1 MMTWVDW
8 AIIAVLVLA
17 TLGGLAQG
25 FFRTACGL
33 AGLVIGLMAAVWN
46 YSYVARVFLP
56 VVRLEALANA
66 IGFLVIVIL
75 VMLGAALLGGFLE
88 KTFRWAGLGCI
99 DTLLGAVFGF
109 FQGIAIVMIFVLVTL
124 AFFPGTWWLTDAKL
138 PPMFF
143 QACHISMEMS
153 PKELSDQ
160 VQGSLKKLKRESPAW
175 VHPGHEGSK

>member
-1 MMTWVDW
+1 MTWVDW
-8 AIIAVLVLA
+8 AIIAVLLLA

-33 AGLVIGLMAAVWN
+33 AGLIVGLMTALWN
-46 YSYVARVFLP
+46 YARLGKIFLP

-66 IGFLVIVIL
+66 IAFMVIVIL
-75 VMLGAALLGGFLE
+75 VMLVAALIGGFLE

-109 FQGIAIVMIFVLVTL
+109 LQGIAIVMIFVLVTL
-124 AFFPGTWWLTDAKL
+124 AFFPGTWWLADATL

-143 QACHISMEMS
+143 QACHVSMQMS

-160 VQGSLKKLKRESPAW
+160 VQQSLKKLKHESPDW
-175 VHPGHEGSK
+175 VHPGHGPS